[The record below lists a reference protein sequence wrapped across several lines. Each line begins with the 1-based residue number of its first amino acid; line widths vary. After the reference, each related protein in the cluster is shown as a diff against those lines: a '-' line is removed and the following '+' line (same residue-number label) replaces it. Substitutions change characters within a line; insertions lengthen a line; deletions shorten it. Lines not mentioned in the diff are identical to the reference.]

1 MDEQAVRDHAQAHVD
16 ALVAGDV
23 DRAIEDLSQELHRNL
38 GEIMAMLPLPLVSGE
53 VEAVETTGSGFT
65 SVLRLVGE
73 STETRL
79 QLRWKDRDGRPTV
92 VEASHLSEAAIA
104 AATPAP
110 GQAAEAAEAADEG

>member
-53 VEAVETTGSGFT
+53 VESVDTTGSGFT
-65 SVLRLVGE
+65 TVVQLVGE

-104 AATPAP
+104 AAASPDET
-110 GQAAEAAEAADEG
+110 GEAAGTTDAA

>member
-1 MDEQAVRDHAQAHVD
+1 MDEQAVRDHAQGHID

-23 DRAIEDLSQELHRNL
+23 ERALEDLSEELRRNP

-53 VEAVETTGSGFT
+53 VEAVDMAGSGFT
-65 SVLRLVGE
+65 TVVGLVGE
-73 STETRL
+73 TTETRL

-104 AATPAP
+104 AAAPPAETS
-110 GQAAEAAEAADEG
+110 EATEEG